1 MKKLLLSI
9 FSIIAIAGMA
19 RAEVTLKVND
29 ATDIKGT
36 LVAEKPAEGNSNGEA
51 EKYQPLESATISGY
65 SLALYREKP
74 RMHPRSTR

>member
-36 LVAEKPAEGNSNGEA
+36 LVAEKPAEGNNKGEA
-51 EKYQPLESATISGY
+51 EKYQPSN
-65 SLALYREKP
+65 RP
-74 RMHPRSTR
+74 P